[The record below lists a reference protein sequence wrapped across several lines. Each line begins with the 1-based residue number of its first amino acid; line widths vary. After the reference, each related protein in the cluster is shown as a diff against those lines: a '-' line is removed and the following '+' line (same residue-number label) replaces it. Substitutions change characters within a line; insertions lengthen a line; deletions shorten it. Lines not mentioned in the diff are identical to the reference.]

1 MRMRFGFSGQEDGGL
16 RPQAMCGGG
25 AYFPGDDDGG
35 PIRRHRLLVDPFQE
49 LGVLAEV
56 ADAQIL
62 FPHPLA
68 GVLP

>member
-1 MRMRFGFSGQEDGGL
+1 MRFGPSGQEEGIL
-16 RPQAMCGGG
+16 RLQAMSPG
-25 AYFPGDDDGG
+25 AAYLPGDDDGG
-35 PIRRHRLLVDPFQE
+35 PIRRRSLLVDPLQE
-49 LGVLAEV
+49 LSVLAEV